1 MPRVWVSIGS
11 NIEREWHTR
20 AALDYLRV
28 ILGDLIVSPLYET
41 HAVGF
46 EGDAFYNLVVGF
58 DTEFP
63 PSQLHRLMRE
73 IEDRNG
79 RERSGE
85 KFAARTL
92 DLDLLTY
99 GGAVTDEGGRRLP
112 RDEIQRYAFV
122 LAPLADV
129 AGDELHPQLGET
141 YRSLWEKFAPDN
153 GQGLRRLKDPAWL
166 RSDTRGRR

>member
-1 MPRVWVSIGS
+1 MPHVWVSIGS
-11 NIEREWHTR
+11 NIERERYTR
-20 AALDYLRV
+20 AALDDLRA
-28 ILGDLIVSPLYET
+28 LFGNLIVSPLYET

-58 DTEFP
+58 NTELP
-63 PSQLHRLMRE
+63 PSRLHGLMRE

-79 RERSGE
+79 RERSGG

-112 RDEIQRYAFV
+112 RDEILRYAFV

-141 YRSLWEKFAPDN
+141 YRNLWEKFAPGD
-153 GQGLRRLKDPAWL
+153 GQGLRRLQDPAWL
-166 RSDTRGRR
+166 RSGSRERR

>member
-11 NIEREWHTR
+11 NIERERHTR
-20 AALDYLRV
+20 AALDNLRA
-28 ILGDLIVSPLYET
+28 LFGDLIVSPLYET

-58 DTEFP
+58 DTELP
-63 PSQLHRLMRE
+63 PSQLHRLMRG

-99 GGAVTDEGGRRLP
+99 GGAVTNEGGRRLP

-153 GQGLRRLKDPAWL
+153 GHGLRRLKDPAWL